1 MRSPILRMCDRS
13 PRSDR
18 ANPEYLRDFYPIK
31 NVRLLDDGGIRVLDD
46 GN

>member
-1 MRSPILRMCDRS
+1 MANTKVRDPFLRMCDRTPS
-13 PRSDR
+13 SNQ

-31 NVRLLDDGGIRVLDD
+31 NVRVLDD